1 MKVAIPTNDKIKIA
15 PSVIE
20 CKGFLVYEI
29 DDHNLVDF
37 EFRELNS
44 INVPKEQS
52 IINLLEDCNSMICTK
67 IEPSIKES
75 LKNANK
81 QILRTLEE
89 NAKKALINLMC
100 RV

>member
-1 MKVAIPTNDKIKIA
+1 MKVAIPTNDQIKIA
-15 PSVIE
+15 PSVLN

-29 DDHNLVDF
+29 DDHNLVDY
-37 EFRELNS
+37 EFREQPA
-44 INVPKEQS
+44 IRTPKEPA
-52 IINLLEDCNSMICTK
+52 ILNLLSDCNSMICTK
-67 IEPSIKES
+67 IEPSIKDN
-75 LKNANK
+75 LKSSNK

>member
-15 PSVIE
+15 PSVLD

-37 EFRELNS
+37 EFREQTPDTTTKGPAIISLLN
-44 INVPKEQS
+44 
-52 IINLLEDCNSMICTK
+52 DCNSMICTK
-67 IEPSIKES
+67 IEPSIKDN
-75 LKNANK
+75 LKSSNK

>member
-15 PSVIE
+15 PSVLG

-29 DDHNLVDF
+29 DNHNLVDY
-37 EFRELNS
+37 EFREQTLD
-44 INVPKEQS
+44 ITPKETA
-52 IINLLEDCNSMICTK
+52 IINLLNDCNSMICTK
-67 IEPSIKES
+67 IEPSIKDN
-75 LKNANK
+75 LKSSNK

>member
-1 MKVAIPTNDKIKIA
+1 MKVAIPTNDQIKIA
-15 PSVIE
+15 PTLIN

-29 DDHNLVDF
+29 DNHNLVDF
-37 EFRELNS
+37 EFRENQQNNGNPEIDVMNILSDCKS
-44 INVPKEQS
+44 I
-52 IINLLEDCNSMICTK
+52 ICTK
-67 IEPSIKES
+67 IEPTIKEN
-75 LKNANK
+75 LKKSNK

>member
-44 INVPKEQS
+44 TKVPKEQS

>member
-15 PSVIE
+15 PSVID

-29 DDHNLVDF
+29 DNHNLVDF
-37 EFRELNS
+37 EYREQNS
-44 INVPKEQS
+44 INLPKNQS
-52 IINLLEDCNSMICTK
+52 IVKLLEDCNSMICTK

-75 LKNANK
+75 LKSANK
-81 QILRTLEE
+81 QILKTLED

>member
-44 INVPKEQS
+44 INVSKEQS

>member
-20 CKGFLVYEI
+20 CQGFLVYEI
-29 DDHNLVDF
+29 DNHNLLNF
-37 EFRELNS
+37 EFREKNS
-44 INVPKEQS
+44 INLPKEQA
-52 IINLLEDCNSMICTK
+52 IVKLLEDCNSMICTK
-67 IEPSIKES
+67 IEPSIKEK
-75 LKNANK
+75 LKSSNK

>member
-15 PSVIE
+15 PTVSN

-29 DDHNLVDF
+29 DDHNLLNY
-37 EFRELNS
+37 EYREHISFNTSEDPDIL
-44 INVPKEQS
+44 
-52 IINLLEDCNSMICTK
+52 NLLNDCSSMICTK
-67 IEPSIKES
+67 IEPAVKEN
-75 LKNANK
+75 LKSANK

>member
-15 PSVIE
+15 PSVID

-29 DDHNLVDF
+29 DDHNLVDY
-37 EFRELNS
+37 EFREQTQDL
-44 INVPKEQS
+44 IPKES
-52 IINLLEDCNSMICTK
+52 AIVSLLSDCNSMICTK
-67 IEPSIKES
+67 IEPSIKDNFKS
-75 LKNANK
+75 SNK

>member
-1 MKVAIPTNDKIKIA
+1 MKVAIPTNDKIQIA
-15 PSVIE
+15 PSVIN

-29 DDHNLVDF
+29 DDHNLVNY
-37 EFRELNS
+37 EFREPNLYN
-44 INVPKEQS
+44 IPKES
-52 IINLLEDCNSMICTK
+52 EILALLNDCSSMICTK
-67 IEPSIKES
+67 IEPSVKEN
-75 LKNANK
+75 LKSANK

>member
-15 PSVIE
+15 PSVLD

-29 DDHNLVDF
+29 DNHNLVDY
-37 EFRELNS
+37 EFREQTLDTT
-44 INVPKEQS
+44 PKETA
-52 IINLLEDCNSMICTK
+52 IINLLNDCNSMICTK
-67 IEPSIKES
+67 IEPSIKDN
-75 LKNANK
+75 LKSSNK